1 MEKQPKK
8 NQRVLLGIV
17 VVTVAIMLG
26 SQVFDL
32 GGGKS
37 ITEEARTEEEALAQ
51 TLSQI
56 EGVGK
61 IAIYYKD
68 GKREQEDSLT
78 QYFSLA
84 QSTKVENV
92 DERKGILVVAE
103 GGGDPVVQNL
113 LLKTLSTVLQL
124 PEHQIVIVEMKQ
136 EGEME

>member
-8 NQRVLLGIV
+8 SQRVLLGIV

-26 SQVFDL
+26 SQVLDV

-37 ITEEARTEEEALAQ
+37 IIEEARSEEQALAQ

-61 IAIYYKD
+61 IAIYYED

-84 QSTKVENV
+84 QSTNIENV

-103 GGGDPVVQNL
+103 GGGDPAVQNL
-113 LLKTLSTVLQL
+113 LLKTISTVLQL